1 MYLILSKIKG
11 QGGGVAGVIVK
22 DYLRP
27 HSVKKKKKKNQWIVY
42 IKFQSDHLQFS
53 VNKKLNY
60 IKVLLEMSSHLAAIL
75 ESLQAVTF

>member
-27 HSVKKKKKKNQWIVY
+27 HSVKKKKKKSMDSIYQVSKWSLTV
-42 IKFQSDHLQFS
+42 FS
-53 VNKKLNY
+53 
-60 IKVLLEMSSHLAAIL
+60 
-75 ESLQAVTF
+75 

>member
-27 HSVKKKKKKNQWIVY
+27 HSVKKNQWIVY

>member
-27 HSVKKKKKKNQWIVY
+27 HSVKKKNISMDSIYQVSKWSLTV
-42 IKFQSDHLQFS
+42 FS
-53 VNKKLNY
+53 
-60 IKVLLEMSSHLAAIL
+60 
-75 ESLQAVTF
+75 